1 VKQSAERRTAGVS
14 EAKGQNMSDAQL
26 NDVGHENALT
36 RDELLAASA
45 ITQFYAFASRC
56 MEWAN
61 TTRSLQERGVYVQMG
76 LQWLA
81 AGARL
86 QTFLRLKNSQVA
98 RSASDREGT
107 THQALSPDGE
117 HGAHH
122 RQLGGL
128 HVTTDE

>member
-1 VKQSAERRTAGVS
+1 
-14 EAKGQNMSDAQL
+14 MSDVPL
-26 NDVGHENALT
+26 HDVGHQNAPA

-45 ITQFYAFASRC
+45 ITQFYTFASRC

-61 TTRSLQERGVYVQMG
+61 TIRSLQERAVYVQMG

-86 QTFLRLKNSQVA
+86 QTFLRLKNSHVA
-98 RSASDREGT
+98 RSASHKEGT
-107 THQALSPDGE
+107 THQALSFDGE

-128 HVTTDE
+128 HDATDE

>member
-1 VKQSAERRTAGVS
+1 
-14 EAKGQNMSDAQL
+14 
-26 NDVGHENALT
+26 
-36 RDELLAASA
+36 
-45 ITQFYAFASRC
+45 

-61 TTRSLQERGVYVQMG
+61 TTRLLQERAVYVQMG

-86 QTFLRLKNSQVA
+86 QTFLRLKNSHVA
-98 RSASDREGT
+98 RSASHKEGT
-107 THQALSPDGE
+107 THQALSLDGE

-128 HVTTDE
+128 HDATDE

>member
-1 VKQSAERRTAGVS
+1 
-14 EAKGQNMSDAQL
+14 MSDAQL

-61 TTRSLQERGVYVQMG
+61 TTRSLQERAVYVQMG

-81 AGARL
+81 AGARP
-86 QTFLRLKNSQVA
+86 QTFLRLKNSHVA
-98 RSASDREGT
+98 RSASHKEGT
-107 THQALSPDGE
+107 THQALSLDGE

-128 HVTTDE
+128 HDATDE

>member
-1 VKQSAERRTAGVS
+1 MS

-61 TTRSLQERGVYVQMG
+61 TTRSLQARGLCADG
-76 LQWLA
+76 TA
-81 AGARL
+81 
-86 QTFLRLKNSQVA
+86 VA
-98 RSASDREGT
+98 CCRGKTANVFAT
-107 THQALSPDGE
+107 
-117 HGAHH
+117 
-122 RQLGGL
+122 
-128 HVTTDE
+128 

>member
-1 VKQSAERRTAGVS
+1 MASEGAEH
-14 EAKGQNMSDAQL
+14 L
-26 NDVGHENALT
+26 HDVGHQTAPA

-45 ITQFYAFASRC
+45 ITQFYTFASRC

-61 TTRSLQERGVYVQMG
+61 TTRSLQERAVYV
-76 LQWLA
+76 QWLA

-86 QTFLRLKNSQVA
+86 QTFLRLKNSHVA
-98 RSASDREGT
+98 RSASHKEGT
-107 THQALSPDGE
+107 THQALSLDGE

-128 HVTTDE
+128 HDATDE